1 MIYEVVLAGV
11 THRVE
16 IAEREGKTV
25 VTLDGDELFPD
36 IAHPEPEVLSVV
48 LDGRSYE
55 VKRQPTSIG
64 TRLVIGDAV
73 FDVEVRDPRS
83 FRARKRRAGLD
94 EGPQRIT
101 SPMPGKVVRVLAPE
115 GTEVEAGQGVIVIEA
130 MKMQNEMKSPKKGR
144 VQKILAPEGAAVNAG
159 DGLAIVE

>member
-1 MIYEVVLAGV
+1 MIYEVVLDGV
-11 THRVE
+11 TRRVE
-16 IAEREGKTV
+16 IVEREGKTIV
-25 VTLDGDELFPD
+25 ALDGKELFPD
-36 IAHPEPEVLSVV
+36 IARPEPEVVSVV

-55 VKRQPTSIG
+55 VKRQVTAIG
-64 TRLVIGDAV
+64 TRLLIGEAV

-83 FRARKRRAGLD
+83 FRARKRGAGLD
-94 EGPQRIT
+94 EGPQKIT
-101 SPMPGKVVRVLAPE
+101 SPMPGKVVRVLAAE

-144 VQKILAPEGAAVNAG
+144 VTKILAPEGAAVNAG

>member
-1 MIYEVVLAGV
+1 MIYEVVLEGV
-11 THRVE
+11 TRRVE
-16 IAEREGKTV
+16 IVEREGKTI
-25 VTLDGDELFPD
+25 VTLDGKELFPD
-36 IAHPEPEVLSVV
+36 IAQPEPEVLSLV

-55 VKRQPTSIG
+55 VKRQVTAIG
-64 TRLVIGDAV
+64 TRLLIGEAV

-83 FRARKRRAGLD
+83 FRARKRKAGVD
-94 EGPQRIT
+94 EGPQKIT
-101 SPMPGKVVRVLAPE
+101 SPMPGKVVRVLAAE

-144 VQKILAPEGAAVNAG
+144 VTKILAPEGAAVNTG

>member
-1 MIYEVVLAGV
+1 MIYEVVLDGV

-16 IAEREGKTV
+16 ITEREGKSIV
-25 VTLDGDELFPD
+25 KFDGDELFPD
-36 IAHPEPEVLSVV
+36 VVNPESEVLSLV
-48 LDGRSYE
+48 LDDRSYE
-55 VKRQPTSIG
+55 VKRQTTPTG
-64 TRLVIGDAV
+64 TRILIGDAV

-83 FRARKRRAGLD
+83 FRARKRGTGLD

-144 VQKILAPEGAAVNAG
+144 VQKIIAPEGSAVNAG

>member
-1 MIYEVVLAGV
+1 MIYEVVLDGV

-16 IAEREGKTV
+16 IAEREGRSIVK
-25 VTLDGDELFPD
+25 LDGSELFPD
-36 IAHPEPEVLSVV
+36 IANPEPEVLSLV
-48 LDGRSYE
+48 LEGRSYD
-55 VKRQPTSIG
+55 VKRQTTPAG
-64 TRLVIGDAV
+64 TRIVIGDAV

-83 FRARKRRAGLD
+83 FRARKRGAGLD
-94 EGPQRIT
+94 EGPQKIT

-144 VQKILAPEGAAVNAG
+144 VQKIIAPEGTAVNAG
-159 DGLAIVE
+159 DALAIVE

>member
-1 MIYEVVLAGV
+1 MIYEVLLGDV

-16 IAEREGKTV
+16 ISEREGKAIV
-25 VTLDGDELFPD
+25 KLDGKELSPD
-36 IAHPEPEVLSVV
+36 VAHPESDVLSVL

-55 VKRQPTSIG
+55 VKRQVTPMG
-64 TRLVIGDAV
+64 TRLLIGDAA

-83 FRARKRRAGLD
+83 FRARKRGAGLG
-94 EGPQRIT
+94 EGPQKIT

-130 MKMQNEMKSPKKGR
+130 MKMQNEMKSPKKGK
-144 VQKILAPEGAAVNAG
+144 VQKIVSAQGAAVNAG
-159 DGLAIVE
+159 DVLAIVE

>member
-1 MIYEVVLAGV
+1 MIYEVLLGGA

-16 IAEREGKTV
+16 ITEREGKAIV
-25 VTLDGDELFPD
+25 KLDGKELFPD
-36 IAHPEPEVLSVV
+36 VAHPESEVLSVV
-48 LDGRSYE
+48 LDGKSFE
-55 VKRQPTSIG
+55 VKRQVTPMG
-64 TRLVIGDAV
+64 TRLLIGDTA

-83 FRARKRRAGLD
+83 FRARKRGAGLD
-94 EGPQRIT
+94 EGPQKIT

-144 VQKILAPEGAAVNAG
+144 VLKILSPEGAAVNAG

>member
-1 MIYEVVLAGV
+1 MIYEIVLDGV
-11 THRVE
+11 TRRVE
-16 IAEREGKTV
+16 ITEREGKTV
-25 VTLDGDELFPD
+25 VSLDGKQLFPD
-36 IAHPEPEVLSVV
+36 VARPEPEVLSVV

-55 VKRQPTSIG
+55 VKRQVTPTG
-64 TRLVIGDAV
+64 TRLLIGEAV

-83 FRARKRRAGLD
+83 FRARKRKAGLD
-94 EGPQRIT
+94 EGPQKIT

-144 VQKILAPEGAAVNAG
+144 VMKILAPEGAAVNAG